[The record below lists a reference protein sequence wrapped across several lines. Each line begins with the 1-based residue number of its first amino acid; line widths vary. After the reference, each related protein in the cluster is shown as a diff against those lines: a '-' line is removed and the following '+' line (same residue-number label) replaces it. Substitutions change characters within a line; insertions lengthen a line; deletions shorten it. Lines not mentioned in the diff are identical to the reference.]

1 MRRILQETQQ
11 GKCLLIVNLQNPLQK
26 KGVFIKEVAQ
36 EQILNAIKKVL
47 YLSVIIAILLDNL
60 KRQSHE
66 LDKKRVKVR
75 NRKFNLTY
83 VRMDS
88 VAYILE

>member
-26 KGVFIKEVAQ
+26 KGVFIKKVAQ
-36 EQILNAIKKVL
+36 EQMLNAIKKVL
-47 YLSVIIAILLDNL
+47 YLSVIIAIMLDNL
-60 KRQSHE
+60 KRQGHE